1 MSRSG
6 YDNDGTEW
14 DMIRWRGAVTSAMRG
29 KRGMAFLEELRG
41 ALDTMK
47 EKRLIEGELVQEG
60 EVCALGAIG
69 MKRGID
75 MAAINPYDVD
85 TVANTFS
92 IAHAMAAEIMFMNDE
107 GGNYGEPP
115 ERRHKRMC
123 AWIDEE
129 IAKYRRTK

>member
-14 DMIRWRGAVTSAMRG
+14 DCIRWRGAVTSAMRG
-29 KRGMAFLEELRG
+29 KRGQAFLEELRA
-41 ALDTMK
+41 ALEAMK

-85 TVANTFS
+85 TVANTFN
-92 IAHAMAAEIMFMNDE
+92 IAHAMAAEIMFMNDD
-107 GGNYGEPP
+107 GGNYRETP
-115 ERRHKRMC
+115 ERRYDRMS

-129 IAKYRRTK
+129 IAKYRRRP